1 MVQEPSVPAPQPG
14 LQPQNPLTGDQA
26 GEESVF
32 FDGSVFTGVVRLS
45 VPMHPIVYVTPG
57 VHEAQAERELSDPL
71 FFSNPGAVK
80 QGSIQ
85 SHSIGAGLGMDPAL
99 FVQTA
104 VRASQERGELL
115 GDIVEGRLGRISLG
129 SDGRIPTPEWFEA
142 LGDQIVPLMPDQDA
156 KSADG
161 KAAQQPTDQGD
172 AAAPQPDAAPAAEP
186 RTPAGTAP
194 HAAGATRAAA
204 PSFSDQLRSAGT
216 RLPGAARS
224 ASPGATAS

>member
-1 MVQEPSVPAPQPG
+1 M
-14 LQPQNPLTGDQA
+14 
-26 GEESVF
+26 F
-32 FDGSVFTGVVRLS
+32 FDGSVFTNVVRLS
-45 VPMHPIVYVTPG
+45 IPQNPVVYVTPG

-71 FFSNPGAVK
+71 FFSSPGAVK
-80 QGSIQ
+80 QGNIQ

-115 GDIVEGRLGRISLG
+115 GDIVDGRLGRISLG

-156 KSADG
+156 RPTEG

-172 AAAPQPDAAPAAEP
+172 AATPQPDAAPAAEP

-194 HAAGATRAAA
+194 QRAAGATRASA
-204 PSFSDQLRSAGT
+204 PSFSEQLRSAGT
-216 RLPGAARS
+216 RLPGAAHS
-224 ASPGATAS
+224 SSPGATAS